1 MTCAWKKVKENQNIN
16 IYRESILVKFKIDS
30 YEYTQY
36 LNTWK
41 SCMSKKFYNFIV
53 RKEGLNQFSINLI
66 VSLLIVFFDLFKK
79 PLTLTSVQHT
89 ANIKTSL
96 FSSD

>member
-1 MTCAWKKVKENQNIN
+1 
-16 IYRESILVKFKIDS
+16 
-30 YEYTQY
+30 
-36 LNTWK
+36 
-41 SCMSKKFYNFIV
+41 MSKKFYNFIV

-66 VSLLIVFFDLFKK
+66 ASLLIVFFDLFKK

-96 FSSD
+96 FSSG